1 MNIQSNTAYD
11 TPRKTIRPVNPV
23 AVPVPRLWL
32 DLPLETQ
39 TQIAQRIARLLLQM
53 RPNRRLTK
61 ADPHAENVG

>member
-23 AVPVPRLWL
+23 TGPVPRLWL

-39 TQIAQRIARLLLQM
+39 TRIAQRIARLLLQM
-53 RPNRRLTK
+53 RPNRRLAK
-61 ADPHAENVG
+61 ANPHAENVG